1 MDDSSFPIMAIEAME
16 VGWGLRERISLI
28 LVGVL
33 EPLEAIVK
41 VLQTLQLGYS
51 PSTLYFPSGATCYDN
66 TAANCRGTEIPR
78 FNTTRDC
85 CLGDGFW
92 VIQPN
97 GECVQC
103 IGKYIVIVVDIVLK
117 QSSLAVMPLNF
128 TTSDSPVLTPC
139 LLVKN
144 QYIFGQQT

>member
-1 MDDSSFPIMAIEAME
+1 MGTEGENIPDTC
-16 VGWGLRERISLI
+16 WGARTT
-28 LVGVL
+28 GGDC
-33 EPLEAIVK
+33 K

-103 IGKYIVIVVDIVLK
+103 IGKDIVIVVDIVLK
-117 QSSLAVMPLNF
+117 QSSLAVMPF
-128 TTSDSPVLTPC
+128 TAGDSPVLTPC

-144 QYIFGQQT
+144 QYIHGQQT

>member
-1 MDDSSFPIMAIEAME
+1 MVGQQRLLLARVSTHNTGIPRHRGLQVKVGSIKKLALLIHSIEAME
-16 VGWGLRERISLI
+16 VGWGLRERTPLI

-66 TAANCRGTEIPR
+66 TAANCRGTEILT
-78 FNTTRDC
+78 FNTARDC
-85 CLGDGFW
+85 CLGNGSW

-103 IGKYIVIVVDIVLK
+103 IGK
-117 QSSLAVMPLNF
+117 
-128 TTSDSPVLTPC
+128 
-139 LLVKN
+139 
-144 QYIFGQQT
+144 